1 MTTHRPFD
9 FAQGAPSTTE
19 GRGTATPRFVVSV
32 RSRIGPVLVASLL
45 CAAACSRPPLHVS
58 NIQVG
63 RSLNS
68 DKSVGAITMQFKPT
82 DTIYAAVLTDATGA
96 GKITARWT
104 YGGRSVSDE
113 TKSVSYK
120 GEAATEFHME
130 NSGGFPP
137 GDYKVE
143 ILLDGKSVGEREF
156 KVVR

>member
-1 MTTHRPFD
+1 MRSLALVLMASVF
-9 FAQGAPSTTE
+9 
-19 GRGTATPRFVVSV
+19 VSV
-32 RSRIGPVLVASLL
+32 SG
-45 CAAACSRPPLHVS
+45 CSRPPLHVS

-68 DKSVGAITMQFKPT
+68 DKSVGAITMQFKPD
-82 DTIYAAVLTDATGA
+82 DTIFVAVLTDATGA
-96 GKITARWT
+96 GTITARWT
-104 YGGRSVSDE
+104 YGGRPVSEE
-113 TKSVSYK
+113 TKRVSYK

-143 ILLDGKSVGEREF
+143 VLLDGKPVGEREF